1 MSEERFIDRLE
12 AFMKAEGLNANK
24 VTVAAEL
31 SNGLLGKALKTRGS
45 MNSDSV
51 ERILCAYTNLSA
63 EWLMTGKGTMYVNDL
78 PGDTFNISNSLNN
91 DSLVF
96 FLRDRNKE
104 LECENRRLL
113 VENASLKTRLEL
125 LDNSEGKTGRRLLKG
140 ENSPIN
146 RINYMN

>member
-1 MSEERFIDRLE
+1 MRIFSLSEQRFIDRLE

-125 LDNSEGKTGRRLLKG
+125 LDNSEGKTG
-140 ENSPIN
+140 
-146 RINYMN
+146 

>member
-12 AFMKAEGLNANK
+12 AFMKAEGLDANK

-125 LDNSEGKTGRRLLKG
+125 LDNSEGKTG
-140 ENSPIN
+140 
-146 RINYMN
+146 

>member
-1 MSEERFIDRLE
+1 MENSSIAKETFIDRLE
-12 AFMKAEGLNANK
+12 FFMKTEGLNSNSLT
-24 VTVAAEL
+24 VTAGL
-31 SNGLLGKALKTRGS
+31 SNGLIGKALKNRSS
-45 MNSDSV
+45 MNSDSI

-125 LDNSEGKTGRRLLKG
+125 LDNSEGKTG
-140 ENSPIN
+140 
-146 RINYMN
+146 

>member
-113 VENASLKTRLEL
+113 VENAPLKTRLEL
-125 LDNSEGKTGRRLLKG
+125 LDNSEGKTG
-140 ENSPIN
+140 
-146 RINYMN
+146 

>member
-24 VTVAAEL
+24 ITVAAEL

-125 LDNSEGKTGRRLLKG
+125 LDNSEGKTG
-140 ENSPIN
+140 
-146 RINYMN
+146 

>member
-1 MSEERFIDRLE
+1 MEKCSIVKETFIDRLE
-12 AFMKAEGLNANK
+12 FFMKTEGLNSNSLT
-24 VTVAAEL
+24 VTAGL
-31 SNGLLGKALKTRGS
+31 SNGLIGKALKNRSS
-45 MNSDSV
+45 MNSDSI

-113 VENASLKTRLEL
+113 VENASLKTRLEI
-125 LDNSEGKTGRRLLKG
+125 LDNSEGKTG
-140 ENSPIN
+140 
-146 RINYMN
+146 

>member
-12 AFMKAEGLNANK
+12 AFMKAEGLNAIK

-125 LDNSEGKTGRRLLKG
+125 LDNSEGKTG
-140 ENSPIN
+140 
-146 RINYMN
+146 

>member
-51 ERILCAYTNLSA
+51 ELILCAYTNLSA

-125 LDNSEGKTGRRLLKG
+125 LDNSEGKTG
-140 ENSPIN
+140 
-146 RINYMN
+146 

>member
-1 MSEERFIDRLE
+1 MSEDRFIDRLE

-125 LDNSEGKTGRRLLKG
+125 LDNSEGKTG
-140 ENSPIN
+140 
-146 RINYMN
+146 

>member
-31 SNGLLGKALKTRGS
+31 SNGLLGKALKTRGP

-125 LDNSEGKTGRRLLKG
+125 LDNSEGKTG
-140 ENSPIN
+140 
-146 RINYMN
+146 

>member
-12 AFMKAEGLNANK
+12 AFMKAEGLNADK

-125 LDNSEGKTGRRLLKG
+125 LDNSEGKTG
-140 ENSPIN
+140 
-146 RINYMN
+146 

>member
-125 LDNSEGKTGRRLLKG
+125 LDNSEGKIG
-140 ENSPIN
+140 
-146 RINYMN
+146 

>member
-78 PGDTFNISNSLNN
+78 PGDTFNISNSLNI

-125 LDNSEGKTGRRLLKG
+125 LDNSEGKTG
-140 ENSPIN
+140 
-146 RINYMN
+146 

>member
-1 MSEERFIDRLE
+1 MFSMSEERFIDRLE

-125 LDNSEGKTGRRLLKG
+125 LDNSEGKTG
-140 ENSPIN
+140 
-146 RINYMN
+146 

>member
-1 MSEERFIDRLE
+1 MSKERFIDRLE

-125 LDNSEGKTGRRLLKG
+125 LDNSEGKTG
-140 ENSPIN
+140 
-146 RINYMN
+146 

>member
-24 VTVAAEL
+24 VTVAAL

-125 LDNSEGKTGRRLLKG
+125 LDNSEGKTG
-140 ENSPIN
+140 
-146 RINYMN
+146 

>member
-31 SNGLLGKALKTRGS
+31 SNGLLGKALKTRRS

-125 LDNSEGKTGRRLLKG
+125 LDNSEGKTG
-140 ENSPIN
+140 
-146 RINYMN
+146 

>member
-1 MSEERFIDRLE
+1 MENMSLSKEAFIDRLE
-12 AFMKAEGLNANK
+12 AFMKMEKLNANSL
-24 VTVAAEL
+24 TVSAKL
-31 SNGLLGKALKTRGS
+31 SNGLVNKALKNRSS
-45 MNSDSV
+45 MNSDSI

-125 LDNSEGKTGRRLLKG
+125 LDNSEGKTG
-140 ENSPIN
+140 
-146 RINYMN
+146 

>member
-63 EWLMTGKGTMYVNDL
+63 EWLMTGKGTMYVNYL

-125 LDNSEGKTGRRLLKG
+125 LDNSEGKTG
-140 ENSPIN
+140 
-146 RINYMN
+146 

>member
-31 SNGLLGKALKTRGS
+31 SNGLLGKALKQRGS

-125 LDNSEGKTGRRLLKG
+125 LDNSEGKTG
-140 ENSPIN
+140 
-146 RINYMN
+146 

>member
-78 PGDTFNISNSLNN
+78 PGATFNISNSLNN

-125 LDNSEGKTGRRLLKG
+125 LDNSEGKTG
-140 ENSPIN
+140 
-146 RINYMN
+146 

>member
-51 ERILCAYTNLSA
+51 ERILCAYTKLSA

-125 LDNSEGKTGRRLLKG
+125 LDNSEGKTG
-140 ENSPIN
+140 
-146 RINYMN
+146 

>member
-1 MSEERFIDRLE
+1 MEKSSIVKETFIDRLE
-12 AFMKAEGLNANK
+12 FFMKTEGLNSNSLT
-24 VTVAAEL
+24 VTAGL
-31 SNGLLGKALKTRGS
+31 SNGLIGKALKNRSS
-45 MNSDSV
+45 MNSDSI

-96 FLRDRNKE
+96 FLRERNKE

-125 LDNSEGKTGRRLLKG
+125 LDNSEGKTG
-140 ENSPIN
+140 
-146 RINYMN
+146 

>member
-63 EWLMTGKGTMYVNDL
+63 EWLMTGKDTMYVNDL

-125 LDNSEGKTGRRLLKG
+125 LDNSEGKTG
-140 ENSPIN
+140 
-146 RINYMN
+146 

>member
-125 LDNSEGKTGRRLLKG
+125 LDNS
-140 ENSPIN
+140 
-146 RINYMN
+146 

>member
-31 SNGLLGKALKTRGS
+31 SNGVLGKALKTRGS

-125 LDNSEGKTGRRLLKG
+125 LDNSEGKTG
-140 ENSPIN
+140 
-146 RINYMN
+146 

>member
-63 EWLMTGKGTMYVNDL
+63 EWLMTGKGTMYVNDQPAKASDIPNNL
-78 PGDTFNISNSLNN
+78 NS

-113 VENASLKTRLEL
+113 VENASLRTRLEL
-125 LDNSEGKTGRRLLKG
+125 LDDSKNKTG
-140 ENSPIN
+140 
-146 RINYMN
+146 

>member
-91 DSLVF
+91 NSLVF

-125 LDNSEGKTGRRLLKG
+125 LDNSEGKTG
-140 ENSPIN
+140 
-146 RINYMN
+146 

>member
-91 DSLVF
+91 DSFVF

-125 LDNSEGKTGRRLLKG
+125 LDNSEGKTG
-140 ENSPIN
+140 
-146 RINYMN
+146 

>member
-96 FLRDRNKE
+96 FVRDRNKE

-125 LDNSEGKTGRRLLKG
+125 LDNSEGKTG
-140 ENSPIN
+140 
-146 RINYMN
+146 